1 MQTMELVDI
10 EDVYPYEDND
20 VRMNPRDVTSR
31 ECREYI
37 AQLAEQFRHNRLNP
51 GQPRVR
57 PILYRDG
64 GIYQIIDG
72 ECRYEAMK
80 LAGTKRFYADV
91 FDDLADAELA
101 RQEAAKAM
109 VETDAKRALT
119 AEEMSRGV
127 QTMLALDVP
136 EEEAAASARVDV
148 EKVRRARRGARAVS
162 DAAYDMT
169 LDRLAATAEFEGDEE
184 AVAKLRDCAQ
194 SDWRRIYDNL
204 VQARER
210 REREDAARAVL
221 GELGVELVDETPA
234 GLEYRTCVYLF
245 GSSHPEELVRVAAPG
260 AEAASIRN
268 GSVFFY
274 GEPREKKAEP
284 SAEDTERERI
294 RAAWD
299 DASGRRARWVAGHM
313 GDPSSMADTAGIL
326 MDRVADFVGLF
337 EEDAE
342 EAGTEVPLE
351 PCALGIAVGW
361 SLSWWPSSHAAANV
375 VTSGKAWEVK
385 ERVSDAIDLYE
396 AMVEDGYEPDED
408 EERAMDAFGEWLA
421 KRR

>member
-10 EDVYPYEDND
+10 EDVYPYEEND
-20 VRMNPRDVTSR
+20 VRMNPRDVSSR

-64 GIYQIIDG
+64 GIYHIIDG

-80 LAGTKRFYADV
+80 LSGTRKFYADV

-136 EEEAAASARVDV
+136 EEEAAASARVDA
-148 EKVRRARRGARAVS
+148 ETVRRARRGARAVS

-169 LDRLAATAEFEGDEE
+169 LDRLAAIAEFEGDED
-184 AVAKLRDCAQ
+184 AVASLRDCAQ

-204 VQARER
+204 VQERER
-210 REREDAARAVL
+210 REREGAARAVL

-245 GSSHPEELVRVAAPG
+245 GSSHPEEIVRLGARG
-260 AEAASIRN
+260 AEAAAIRN
-268 GSVFFY
+268 GAVFFY
-274 GEPREKKAEP
+274 GEPREKAEP

-294 RAAWD
+294 RGAWD
-299 DASGRRARWVAGHM
+299 AAAGRRARWVAGHM
-313 GDPSSMADTAGIL
+313 GEPSSMADTAGIL
-326 MDRVADFVGLF
+326 MDRVADAVADF
-337 EEDAE
+337 EEHAE
-342 EAGTEVPLE
+342 EAGAEVPMG

-361 SLSWWPSSHAAANV
+361 SLSWWPSDYAAANV
-375 VTSGKAWEVK
+375 VMGGEAWEVK

-396 AMVEDGYEPDED
+396 AMVRDGYEPDED
-408 EERAMDAFGEWLA
+408 EARAMDAFGEWLA
-421 KRR
+421 KGR